1 MNSDL
6 LQEILS
12 YLILLPAALTCLF
25 PMKNKM
31 KYSWKINVFHVCLF
45 VMGFIFL
52 AIFVDN
58 NFDTSYISIF
68 LPILIFAFLAYHYSL
83 KVHIS
88 KSISVLLYTTAI
100 FSFTCNFANG
110 IDAALHPTGDIN
122 HISFEATVIRLI
134 FGFIAMILL
143 YYPMSKYGSFLI
155 DEYDNPKVWL
165 GTSFISIVFLTINLI
180 FVPHYYET
188 LHFHNVALTY
198 WGVLSLCL
206 LTLIALSI
214 TFYFIVRGFLDTI
227 KIREQNIILSQ
238 QKDAFI
244 LQQKYLEE
252 SAKTR
257 HDFRQSIHVLKGL
270 ADDGDLYEIQK
281 YLEKYEESLPEN
293 KTKLFCKNPALNA
306 VLNFYNLKAEEN
318 AIKTNFV
325 FSIPEE
331 LPIDETDLCSVVGNI
346 LENAISAASK
356 VPSEKRFINLNISF
370 LYDSELYIVSSN
382 SCENKSKKWIQHS
395 DRNEENDFSAYQI
408 PTGLKGSGTG
418 LKSIKATAEYYG
430 GSASFFVKD
439 NAFYVNVMLKGNCIP
454 YSSSLQ

>member
-58 NFDTSYISIF
+58 NFDTSYNSIF
-68 LPILIFAFLAYHYSL
+68 LPILIFAFLA
-83 KVHIS
+83 
-88 KSISVLLYTTAI
+88 
-100 FSFTCNFANG
+100 
-110 IDAALHPTGDIN
+110 
-122 HISFEATVIRLI
+122 
-134 FGFIAMILL
+134 
-143 YYPMSKYGSFLI
+143 
-155 DEYDNPKVWL
+155 
-165 GTSFISIVFLTINLI
+165 
-180 FVPHYYET
+180 
-188 LHFHNVALTY
+188 
-198 WGVLSLCL
+198 
-206 LTLIALSI
+206 
-214 TFYFIVRGFLDTI
+214 
-227 KIREQNIILSQ
+227 
-238 QKDAFI
+238 
-244 LQQKYLEE
+244 
-252 SAKTR
+252 
-257 HDFRQSIHVLKGL
+257 
-270 ADDGDLYEIQK
+270 
-281 YLEKYEESLPEN
+281 
-293 KTKLFCKNPALNA
+293 
-306 VLNFYNLKAEEN
+306 
-318 AIKTNFV
+318 
-325 FSIPEE
+325 
-331 LPIDETDLCSVVGNI
+331 
-346 LENAISAASK
+346 
-356 VPSEKRFINLNISF
+356 
-370 LYDSELYIVSSN
+370 YDSELYIVSSN